1 MRPSWK
7 RNGKKYVQN
16 SKTVLTTEPKHVP
29 IQWDNHNKLG
39 YNSGLMQFTS
49 EIKKKK
55 KKKEV
60 IITQTFVCP
69 FHIFYCKPKVTH
81 LDCER
86 GGVQGAMGTLF
97 FFFFF

>member
-49 EIKKKK
+49 EI
-55 KKKEV
+55 
-60 IITQTFVCP
+60 
-69 FHIFYCKPKVTH
+69 
-81 LDCER
+81 
-86 GGVQGAMGTLF
+86 
-97 FFFFF
+97 